1 MHDFDYDAMQKKRI
15 ARGASHMKRGSKS
28 KKRTL
33 PSDYLTAAQKRR
45 LNGPVST
52 YKLDEPMSW
61 ESFKAM
67 PEDLQ
72 KQYILRLQENYGAND
87 EMIGK
92 MFKKSDTVVLRLRNA
107 LNIKPIGKCKLN
119 RNEKAIRDAKWDAFC
134 NGVVGGK
141 PGEPKK
147 IENDEVEET
156 CDEIDDFV
164 GFGDPEIEV
173 EVEVEEPVKA
183 PEQIEIEEMEPIEE
197 PIEEPVKA
205 PEKDKSVDFLMTE
218 KLDVTFVSDSGDL
231 ETVFQL
237 LKQLGS
243 HAGRCRIRIEIEAV

>member
-15 ARGASHMKRGSKS
+15 ARAASHMQHGSKS
-28 KKRTL
+28 KKCTL

-52 YKLDEPMSW
+52 YKLDEPMKW

-72 KQYILRLQENYGAND
+72 KKYILNLQETYQAND
-87 EMIGK
+87 KMIAK
-92 MFKKSDTVVLRLRNA
+92 LFRKSDVTVGEHRKRLG
-107 LNIKPIGKCKLN
+107 LKPTGKS
-119 RNEKAIRDAKWDAFC
+119 RMTRDEVAVRDAKWAAFC

-147 IENDEVEET
+147 FENNEVEEPH
-156 CDEIDDFV
+156 DDIDVFV
-164 GFGDPEIEV
+164 SFGDPAI
-173 EVEVEEPVKA
+173 EEPVKA
-183 PEQIEIEEMEPIEE
+183 PEQIEIEEIEPIEE
-197 PIEEPVKA
+197 PVNEPVKA
-205 PEKDKSVDFLMTE
+205 PEKEKSVDFLMTE

-231 ETVFQL
+231 ETIFQL

>member
-15 ARGASHMKRGSKS
+15 AHGAAHMKHNRKGCS
-28 KKRTL
+28 L
-33 PSDYLTAAQKRR
+33 PSDNLTAAQKRR
-45 LNGPVST
+45 LNGPVNT
-52 YKLDEPMSW
+52 YKLDEPMGW

-72 KQYILRLQENYGAND
+72 KQYILNLQNTYQAND
-87 EMIGK
+87 KMIGK
-92 MFKKSDTVVLRLRNA
+92 MFRKSDVTVGEYRKKLG
-107 LNIKPIGKCKLN
+107 IHSIGKSKMTRDKIGI
-119 RNEKAIRDAKWDAFC
+119 RNTKWDAFC

-147 IENDEVEET
+147 FENNEIEEPH
-156 CDEIDDFV
+156 DEIDDFV
-164 GFGDPEIEV
+164 GFSDP
-173 EVEVEEPVKA
+173 EVEEPVKA
-183 PEQIEIEEMEPIEE
+183 PEQIEIVIPEVKEPI
-197 PIEEPVKA
+197 KA
-205 PEKDKSVDFLMTE
+205 TEKEKSVDFLMTE

-243 HAGRCRIRIEIEAV
+243 HAGRCRIHIEIEAI

>member
-1 MHDFDYDAMQKKRI
+1 MNDFDYDVMQKKRI
-15 ARGASHMKRGSKS
+15 ARGATHMKR
-28 KKRTL
+28 KRKGCSL
-33 PSDYLTAAQKRR
+33 PSDNLTAAQKRR

-72 KQYILRLQENYGAND
+72 KQYILNLQNTYQAND
-87 EMIGK
+87 KMIGK
-92 MFKKSDTVVLRLRNA
+92 LFGKSDVTVGEYRKKLGIN
-107 LNIKPIGKCKLN
+107 PIGKSKMT
-119 RNEKAIRDAKWDAFC
+119 RDEKTICDAKWDAFC

-147 IENDEVEET
+147 IENDEVEES

-164 GFGDPEIEV
+164 GFGNP
-173 EVEVEEPVKA
+173 
-183 PEQIEIEEMEPIEE
+183 EIEEMEPIEE
-197 PIEEPVKA
+197 PIKA
-205 PEKDKSVDFLMTE
+205 PEKEKPVNFLMTE

-237 LKQLGS
+237 LKQVGS
-243 HAGRCRIRIEIEAV
+243 HTGRCRIHIEIEAI

>member
-15 ARGASHMKRGSKS
+15 ARGAAHMKHGSKS
-28 KKRTL
+28 KKCTL
-33 PSDYLTAAQKRR
+33 PSDYLTDAQKRR

-72 KQYILRLQENYGAND
+72 KKYILNLQETYQAND
-87 EMIGK
+87 KMIAKLFG
-92 MFKKSDTVVLRLRNA
+92 KSDVTVGEHRKRLG
-107 LNIKPIGKCKLN
+107 LNPIGKSKMTHD
-119 RNEKAIRDAKWDAFC
+119 EVTVRDAKWNAFC

-141 PGEPKK
+141 PGKPEKV
-147 IENDEVEET
+147 ENKDVEESY
-156 CDEIDDFV
+156 DEINDFV
-164 GFGDPEIEV
+164 GFGDPEI
-173 EVEVEEPVKA
+173 EEPVKA
-183 PEQIEIEEMEPIEE
+183 PEQIEIKEMDPIEE
-197 PIEEPVKA
+197 SIKA
-205 PEKDKSVDFLMTE
+205 PEKEKPVNFLITE

-243 HAGRCRIRIEIEAV
+243 HAGRCRIHIEIEAL

>member
-15 ARGASHMKRGSKS
+15 ARGAAHMKRGSKS
-28 KKRTL
+28 KKCTL

-45 LNGPVST
+45 LNGPVNT
-52 YKLDEPMSW
+52 YKLDEPMDW

-72 KQYILRLQENYGAND
+72 KKYILNLQETYQATD
-87 EMIGK
+87 IMLGK
-92 MFKKSDTVVLRLRNA
+92 MFKKADVTIGDIRRKLGVN
-107 LNIKPIGKCKLN
+107 PIGKRMMNHDELI
-119 RNEKAIRDAKWDAFC
+119 IRDAKWDAFC
-134 NGVVGGK
+134 SGVIGGK

-147 IENDEVEET
+147 DEIEKVEESY
-156 CDEIDDFV
+156 DEIDTFI
-164 GFGDPEIEV
+164 GFGDPEV
-173 EVEVEEPVKA
+173 GEPVKA
-183 PEQIEIEEMEPIEE
+183 PEQIEIVIPEVKEPIKE
-197 PIEEPVKA
+197 
-205 PEKDKSVDFLMTE
+205 PEKKTPNDFLMTE

-243 HAGRCRIRIEIEAV
+243 HAGKCRIHIEIEAV

>member
-28 KKRTL
+28 KKCTL
-33 PSDYLTAAQKRR
+33 PSDYLTDAQKRR

-72 KQYILRLQENYGAND
+72 KKYILNLQETYQANND
-87 EMIGK
+87 MLGK
-92 MFKKSDTVVLRLRNA
+92 MFGVTGVSVCKMRHA
-107 LNIKPIGKCKLN
+107 LGIGAMGQSKMT
-119 RNEKAIRDAKWDAFC
+119 RDEVAVRDAKWDAFC

-147 IENDEVEET
+147 IENNEAEELH
-156 CDEIDDFV
+156 DEINNFV
-164 GFGDPEIEV
+164 GFGDP
-173 EVEVEEPVKA
+173 EVEEPVKA
-183 PEQIEIEEMEPIEE
+183 PEQIEVKEMG
-197 PIEEPVKA
+197 PIEEPVEEPVEEAVKT
-205 PEKDKSVDFLMTE
+205 PEKEKSVDFLMTE

-231 ETVFQL
+231 ETVFRL

-243 HAGRCRIRIEIEAV
+243 HTGKCRIHIEIEAI

>member
-1 MHDFDYDAMQKKRI
+1 MNDFDYDIMQKKRI
-15 ARGASHMKRGSKS
+15 ARGAAHMKR
-28 KKRTL
+28 KRKGCSL
-33 PSDYLTAAQKRR
+33 PSDNLTAAQKRR

-72 KQYILRLQENYGAND
+72 KQYILNLQNTYQAND
-87 EMIGK
+87 KMIGK
-92 MFKKSDTVVLRLRNA
+92 LFGKSDVTVGEYRKKLGIN
-107 LNIKPIGKCKLN
+107 PIGKSKMT
-119 RNEKAIRDAKWDAFC
+119 RDEKTVCDAKWDAFC

-147 IENDEVEET
+147 IENDEVEES
-156 CDEIDDFV
+156 CDEIDD
-164 GFGDPEIEV
+164 EV
-173 EVEVEEPVKA
+173 EGPVKA
-183 PEQIEIEEMEPIEE
+183 PEQIEIEEMELIEE
-197 PIEEPVKA
+197 PVEEPVKA
-205 PEKDKSVDFLMTE
+205 PEKEKSVDFLMTE

-237 LKQLGS
+237 LKQLGP

>member
-1 MHDFDYDAMQKKRI
+1 MHDFDYNAMQKKRI
-15 ARGASHMKRGSKS
+15 ARGASHMKRGSK
-28 KKRTL
+28 KCTL

-52 YKLDEPMSW
+52 YKLDEPMNW

-72 KQYILRLQENYGAND
+72 KKYILNLQETYQANND
-87 EMIGK
+87 MLGK
-92 MFKKSDTVVLRLRNA
+92 MFGVTGVSVCRMRNA
-107 LNIKPIGKCKLN
+107 LGIKAMGQSKMTHD
-119 RNEKAIRDAKWDAFC
+119 EVAVRDAKWNAFC

-147 IENDEVEET
+147 IENNEVEEPH
-156 CDEIDDFV
+156 DEIDDFV
-164 GFGDPEIEV
+164 GISDP
-173 EVEVEEPVKA
+173 EVEEPVKA
-183 PEQIEIEEMEPIEE
+183 PEQIEIEEMGPIEE
-197 PIEEPVKA
+197 LVEEPVKTS
-205 PEKDKSVDFLMTE
+205 EKEKSVDFLITE

-231 ETVFQL
+231 EMAFQL

-243 HAGRCRIRIEIEAV
+243 HAGKCRIHIEIEAV

>member
-28 KKRTL
+28 KKCTL

-52 YKLDEPMSW
+52 YKLDEPMNW

-72 KQYILRLQENYGAND
+72 KKYILNLQETYQANND
-87 EMIGK
+87 MLGK
-92 MFKKSDTVVLRLRNA
+92 MFGVTGVSVCRMRHA
-107 LNIKPIGKCKLN
+107 LGVSAMGQSKMTHD
-119 RNEKAIRDAKWDAFC
+119 EVAVRDAKWDAFC

-147 IENDEVEET
+147 IENNEAEELH
-156 CDEIDDFV
+156 DEINNFV
-164 GFGDPEIEV
+164 GFGDPEV
-173 EVEVEEPVKA
+173 E
-183 PEQIEIEEMEPIEE
+183 EQIEIKEMGPIEE
-197 PIEEPVKA
+197 PIEEPIKP
-205 PEKDKSVDFLMTE
+205 PEKEKSVDFLMTE

>member
-15 ARGASHMKRGSKS
+15 AHGAAHMKHNRKGCS
-28 KKRTL
+28 L

-52 YKLDEPMSW
+52 YKLDEPMNW

-72 KQYILRLQENYGAND
+72 KKYILNLQETYQANND
-87 EMIGK
+87 MLGK
-92 MFKKSDTVVLRLRNA
+92 MFGVTGVSVCKMRHA
-107 LNIKPIGKCKLN
+107 LGVSAMGQSKMT
-119 RNEKAIRDAKWDAFC
+119 RDEVAVRDAKWDAFC

-147 IENDEVEET
+147 IENSEIEELH
-156 CDEIDDFV
+156 DEINNFV
-164 GFGDPEIEV
+164 GFGDP
-173 EVEVEEPVKA
+173 EVEEPVKA
-183 PEQIEIEEMEPIEE
+183 PEQIEIKEMGPIEE
-197 PIEEPVKA
+197 PVEEPVKA
-205 PEKDKSVDFLMTE
+205 PEKEKSVDFLMTE

-231 ETVFQL
+231 DTVFQL

>member
-15 ARGASHMKRGSKS
+15 ARGASHMKRGSK
-28 KKRTL
+28 KCTL

-72 KQYILRLQENYGAND
+72 KKYILNLQETYQANND
-87 EMIGK
+87 MLGK
-92 MFKKSDTVVLRLRNA
+92 MFGVSGVSVCKMRHA
-107 LNIKPIGKCKLN
+107 LGISAMGQSKMT
-119 RNEKAIRDAKWDAFC
+119 RDEVAVRDAKWDAFC

-147 IENDEVEET
+147 IENNEVEELH
-156 CDEIDDFV
+156 DEINDFV
-164 GFGDPEIEV
+164 GFGDPEV
-173 EVEVEEPVKA
+173 E
-183 PEQIEIEEMEPIEE
+183 EQIEIEEMGL
-197 PIEEPVKA
+197 IEEPVEESIKA
-205 PEKDKSVDFLMTE
+205 PEKEKPVDFLMTE

-243 HAGRCRIRIEIEAV
+243 HAGRCRIHIGIEAI

>member
-28 KKRTL
+28 KKCTL
-33 PSDYLTAAQKRR
+33 PSDYLTDAQKRR

-72 KQYILRLQENYGAND
+72 KKYILNLQETYQANND
-87 EMIGK
+87 MLGK
-92 MFKKSDTVVLRLRNA
+92 MFGVTGVSVCKMRHA
-107 LNIKPIGKCKLN
+107 LGIGAMGQSKMT
-119 RNEKAIRDAKWDAFC
+119 RDEVAVRDAKWNAFC

-141 PGEPKK
+141 PGDAKEP
-147 IENDEVEET
+147 EP
-156 CDEIDDFV
+156 EIDT
-164 GFGDPEIEV
+164 ELAEEQSLEV
-173 EVEVEEPVKA
+173 CGVDIINEEPAKA
-183 PEQIEIEEMEPIEE
+183 PEQIEIEEMD
-197 PIEEPVKA
+197 PIEEPVEEPVKT
-205 PEKDKSVDFLMTE
+205 PEKEKSVDFLMTE
-218 KLDVTFVSDSGDL
+218 KLNVTFVSDSGDL
-231 ETVFQL
+231 ETVFRL

-243 HAGRCRIRIEIEAV
+243 HAGKCRIHIEIEAI

>member
-28 KKRTL
+28 KKCTL

-72 KQYILRLQENYGAND
+72 KKYILNLQETYQANND
-87 EMIGK
+87 MLGK
-92 MFKKSDTVVLRLRNA
+92 MFGVTGVSVCRMRNA
-107 LNIKPIGKCKLN
+107 LGIKAMGQSKMT
-119 RNEKAIRDAKWDAFC
+119 RDEVAVRDAKWDAFC

-147 IENDEVEET
+147 IKDNEVEELH
-156 CDEIDDFV
+156 DEINDFV
-164 GFGDPEIEV
+164 GFGDPEV
-173 EVEVEEPVKA
+173 E
-183 PEQIEIEEMEPIEE
+183 EQIEIKEMDPIEE

-205 PEKDKSVDFLMTE
+205 PEKEKSVDFLMTE
-218 KLDVTFVSDSGDL
+218 KFDVTFVSDSGDL
-231 ETVFQL
+231 DTVFQL

>member
-28 KKRTL
+28 KKCTL
-33 PSDYLTAAQKRR
+33 PSDYLTDAQKRR

-72 KQYILRLQENYGAND
+72 KKYILNLQETYQANND
-87 EMIGK
+87 MLGK
-92 MFKKSDTVVLRLRNA
+92 MFGVTGTSVCKIRHA
-107 LNIKPIGKCKLN
+107 LGVSAMGQSKMT
-119 RNEKAIRDAKWDAFC
+119 RDEVAVRDAKWDAFC

-147 IENDEVEET
+147 FENNEVEKLH
-156 CDEIDDFV
+156 DEIDIFV
-164 GFGDPEIEV
+164 GFGDP
-173 EVEVEEPVKA
+173 EVEEPVKA
-183 PEQIEIEEMEPIEE
+183 PEQIEIKEMG
-197 PIEEPVKA
+197 PIEEPVEEPVEEAVKA
-205 PEKDKSVDFLMTE
+205 PEKEKSVDFLMTE
-218 KLDVTFVSDSGDL
+218 KLNVTFVSDSGDL

-243 HAGRCRIRIEIEAV
+243 HAGKCRIHIEIEAI

>member
-15 ARGASHMKRGSKS
+15 ARGASDMKRGSKS
-28 KKRTL
+28 KKCTL

-72 KQYILRLQENYGAND
+72 KKYILGLQENYGAND

-92 MFKKSDTVVLRLRNA
+92 MFKKSDTIVLRLRNT
-107 LNIKPIGKCKLN
+107 LNIKPLGKCKLN
-119 RNEKAIRDAKWDAFC
+119 RKEKAIRDAKWDAFC

-141 PGEPKK
+141 PGEPEKV
-147 IENDEVEET
+147 ENKDVEESY
-156 CDEIDDFV
+156 DEINEFV
-164 GFGDPEIEV
+164 SFGDPEVGEPVKTPEQIEATIPK
-173 EVEVEEPVKA
+173 VEEPVKT
-183 PEQIEIEEMEPIEE
+183 
-197 PIEEPVKA
+197 
-205 PEKDKSVDFLMTE
+205 PEKEKSVAFLMTE
-218 KLDVTFVSDSGDL
+218 KLNVTFVSDSGDL

-243 HAGRCRIRIEIEAV
+243 HAGKCRIHIEIEAL

>member
-28 KKRTL
+28 KKCTL
-33 PSDYLTAAQKRR
+33 PSDYLTDAQKRR

-72 KQYILRLQENYGAND
+72 KQYILNLQNTYQAND
-87 EMIGK
+87 KMIAKLFG
-92 MFKKSDTVVLRLRNA
+92 KSDVTVGEHRKRLG
-107 LNIKPIGKCKLN
+107 LKPIGKS
-119 RNEKAIRDAKWDAFC
+119 RMTRDEVAVRDAKWDAFC

-147 IENDEVEET
+147 IENNEAEELHDET
-156 CDEIDDFV
+156 NNFV
-164 GFGDPEIEV
+164 GFGDPEVEEQIEIK
-173 EVEVEEPVKA
+173 EMGPIEEPVEEPVK
-183 PEQIEIEEMEPIEE
+183 
-197 PIEEPVKA
+197 EPVKA
-205 PEKDKSVDFLMTE
+205 PEKEKSVDFLMTE

>member
-28 KKRTL
+28 KKCTL

-52 YKLDEPMSW
+52 YKLDEPMNW

-72 KQYILRLQENYGAND
+72 KKYILGLQENYGAND

-92 MFKKSDTVVLRLRNA
+92 MFKKSDTVALRVRNT
-107 LNIKPIGKCKLN
+107 LNIKPLGKCKLN
-119 RNEKAIRDAKWDAFC
+119 RNEKAIRDAKWEAFC

-147 IENDEVEET
+147 IENNEVEELH
-156 CDEIDDFV
+156 DEINDFV
-164 GFGDPEIEV
+164 GFGDPEIE
-173 EVEVEEPVKA
+173 EQIEIEEIEPIEESVEEPVKA
-183 PEQIEIEEMEPIEE
+183 PEKE
-197 PIEEPVKA
+197 
-205 PEKDKSVDFLMTE
+205 KSVDFLMTE

-231 ETVFQL
+231 ETIFQL

>member
-15 ARGASHMKRGSKS
+15 ARGASHMKRGSK
-28 KKRTL
+28 KCTL

-72 KQYILRLQENYGAND
+72 KKYILNLQETYQANND
-87 EMIGK
+87 MLGK
-92 MFKKSDTVVLRLRNA
+92 MFGVTGVSVCRMRHA
-107 LNIKPIGKCKLN
+107 LGVGAMGQSKMTHDEI
-119 RNEKAIRDAKWDAFC
+119 AVRDAKWDAFC

-141 PGEPKK
+141 PGELKK
-147 IENDEVEET
+147 IENNEVKELH
-156 CDEIDDFV
+156 DEINDFV
-164 GFGDPEIEV
+164 GFGNP
-173 EVEVEEPVKA
+173 EVEEPVKA
-183 PEQIEIEEMEPIEE
+183 PEQIEIEEMDLIKEPVK
-197 PIEEPVKA
+197 EPVKA
-205 PEKDKSVDFLMTE
+205 PEKEKSVDFLMTE
-218 KLDVTFVSDSGDL
+218 KLNVPFVSVAGDL
-231 ETVFQL
+231 EAVFQL

-243 HAGRCRIRIEIEAV
+243 HAGKCRIHIEIEAL